1 MGLKFTE
8 LKKYFGIFVL
18 AVAVIIVYKTF
29 DNIGVIFS
37 GIGTAIGL
45 LTPFIIGGVIAFVL
59 STPCQKFEILLKRT
73 KIPFLKKHRRGLAIL
88 LVYAAVVF
96 IITFIMVIIIP
107 QLVDSIK
114 KFAEQLPEMM
124 QSLGSWV
131 NSLSF
136 LEDASIDIGKLINEN
151 LLSLDKFAKLFDLNN
166 LDKYAKGVANFGS
179 SVFDFFI
186 GIIVSIYTLSGRK
199 RIKHAVSRFCRAF
212 MPEKPT
218 EVITFYVKKVGS
230 FVKKYIGCQVLDSC
244 IVFMLCLIV
253 LSIMNTEYASVI
265 ALMVGSFNLIPYFGA
280 IIAVFISALITLVT
294 GGFMDAVILVI
305 VLIVIQQL
313 DANLVQPRLVANSLA
328 IKPLLVIFGVVI
340 GGGLFGI
347 IGMFIGVPIVA
358 LCSNILSDLINKKN
372 AKQVNAS
379 E

>member
-1 MGLKFTE
+1 MKFSE
-8 LKKYFGIFVL
+8 LKKYFGIFIL
-18 AVAVIIVYKTF
+18 AAAVIIVYKTF

-59 STPCQKFEILLKRT
+59 STPCQKLELLLKRT
-73 KIPFLKKHRRGLAIL
+73 KISFLKKHRRGLAIL
-88 LVYAAVVF
+88 LIYAAVVL

-114 KFAEQLPEMM
+114 KFVDQLPQMI

-131 NSLSF
+131 GSFSF
-136 LEDASIDIGKLINEN
+136 LEDTSFDVGKFLSDN
-151 LLSLDKFAKLFDLNN
+151 LLSLDKFATLLDLNN
-166 LDKYAKGVANFGS
+166 LDKYAKGVASFGS

-186 GIIVSIYTLSGRK
+186 GIIVSIYMLSGRK
-199 RIKHAVSRFCRAF
+199 NIRHAAARFCRAF
-212 MPEKPT
+212 IPNKQT
-218 EVITFYVKKVGS
+218 EVVTFYVKKIS
-230 FVKKYIGCQVLDSC
+230 NFIKKYIGCQILDSC

-294 GGFMDAVILVI
+294 GGFMNAIILVV

-347 IGMFIGVPIVA
+347 FGMFLGVPIVA
-358 LCSNILSDLINKKN
+358 LFNSIISDLISKKN
-372 AKQVNAS
+372 AEKQARAS

>member
-1 MGLKFTE
+1 MKFSE

-29 DNIGVIFS
+29 DNIGIIFS

-59 STPCQKFEILLKRT
+59 STPCQKLELLLKRT

-88 LVYAAVVF
+88 LIYAAVVL

-114 KFAEQLPEMM
+114 KFVDQLPEMI

-131 NSLSF
+131 NSFTF
-136 LEDASIDIGKLINEN
+136 LENTSLDIGKFLSEN
-151 LLSLDKFAKLFDLNN
+151 LLSLDKFAKLFDLSN
-166 LDKYAKGVANFGS
+166 LDKYAKSVASVGS

-186 GIIVSIYTLSGRK
+186 GIIVSIYMLSGRK
-199 RIKHAVSRFCRAF
+199 NIRHAASRFCRAF
-212 MPEKPT
+212 IPNKHT
-218 EVITFYVKKVGS
+218 EVIVFYVKKIS
-230 FVKKYIGCQVLDSC
+230 NFIKKYIGCQILDSC

-294 GGFMDAVILVI
+294 EGFMDAIILVV

-347 IGMFIGVPIVA
+347 LGMFIGVPIIA
-358 LCSNILSDLINKKN
+358 LCSSILSDLISKRNSDRQ
-372 AKQVNAS
+372 AAS